1 MKNNENVF
9 SKTNLL
15 KMKEKSVNIDAKFF
29 LVRDFRDVMKEELGL
44 PENTDMDR
52 YLNRMRAGDPDN
64 VGPGRSAKRKN
75 HRSCK

>member
-1 MKNNENVF
+1 MNKKN
-9 SKTNLL
+9 
-15 KMKEKSVNIDAKFF
+15 VNKDAEFF
-29 LVRDFRDVMKEELGL
+29 VVRDFRDVIREELGL

-64 VGPGRSAKRKN
+64 VGLGWSARRKN